1 MQRIAIIGTG
11 PTGLYTLAALIDG
24 QAPLAITLYEAGE
37 HAGVGMP
44 YDEHA
49 NHRAMLANIASIE
62 IPPLTCTYLEWL
74 RAQSTGFLAGYGV
87 EKQTLHR
94 RGHGGG
100 GAARPLPGATRRRGK
115 PAVFRPGSAQ
125 RGPAHYAD
133 VPVRPAA
140 RGGFLLPD
148 SP

>member
-24 QAPLAITLYEAGE
+24 QQSLAITLYEAGDQ
-37 HAGVGMP
+37 AGVGMP

-74 RAQSTGFLAGYGV
+74 R
-87 EKQTLHR
+87 E
-94 RGHGGG
+94 
-100 GAARPLPGATRRRGK
+100 
-115 PAVFRPGSAQ
+115 
-125 RGPAHYAD
+125 
-133 VPVRPAA
+133 
-140 RGGFLLPD
+140 
-148 SP
+148 